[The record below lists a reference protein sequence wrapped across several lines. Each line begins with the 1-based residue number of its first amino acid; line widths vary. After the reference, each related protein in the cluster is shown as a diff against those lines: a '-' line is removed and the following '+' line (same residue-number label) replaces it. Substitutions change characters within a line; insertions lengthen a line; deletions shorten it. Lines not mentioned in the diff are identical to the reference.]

1 MEQNMAQRT
10 YKRLTVVRAK
20 ELAKAPGMHPD
31 GDGLY
36 LAVTKAGVASW
47 IYRYMLGRHERSM
60 GLGPLRH
67 VGLADARRLADE
79 ARRLK
84 REGVDPI
91 EHRRARQRD
100 EALAVA
106 KAVTFK
112 QCAVAYITAHRAGWK
127 SAKHAAQWSDSLERY
142 AYPVFGGVSVQ
153 AVDTAL
159 VMSVVEPIWN
169 DKPETA
175 SRVRGRIE
183 AILDWS
189 ASRGHREGDNPA
201 RWRGHLE
208 NLLPARRRVRQVV
221 HHAALPYAEIGSFM
235 GALRAQNGVGD
246 RALEFLILTATRT
259 SEARGARWSE
269 ISLPEQVWIIPPART
284 KAGTEH
290 RVPLSDAALAIVE
303 AMREARSSDYVF
315 SGIRGALGSQ
325 ALAQALHRLR
335 RDVTVHG
342 FRSSFRSWAAD
353 HRVPHEIAEMALG
366 HAIPAAVVRAYQR
379 SNLLEQRR
387 RLMDTW
393 ARFCAEPDARGA
405 EVVQLAALR

>member
-1 MEQNMAQRT
+1 MAQRT
-10 YKRLTVVRAK
+10 YKRLTVARIK
-20 ELAKAPGMHPD
+20 ELAKAAGMHPD

-47 IYRYMLGRHERSM
+47 IYRYMLGRRERSM

-67 VGLADARRLADE
+67 VGLAAARHLADD

-84 REGVDPI
+84 RAGGDPI
-91 EHRRARQRD
+91 EQRRARQRD
-100 EALAVA
+100 EALATA
-106 KAVTFK
+106 KAMTFR

-127 SAKHAAQWSDSLERY
+127 SPKHAAQWPDSLEKHV
-142 AYPVFGGVSVQ
+142 YPVFGDVSVQ
-153 AVDTAL
+153 AVDVAL
-159 VMSVVEPIWN
+159 VMRALEPVWN
-169 DKPETA
+169 EKPETA

-189 ASRGHREGDNPA
+189 AARGHREGDNPA

-235 GALRAQNGVGD
+235 TALRAQDGVSA

-259 SEARGARWSE
+259 GETRGARWSE
-269 ISLPEQVWIIPPART
+269 INLVERMWIIPPVRT

-290 RVPLSDAALAIVE
+290 RVPLSAAALAVVE
-303 AMREARSSDYVF
+303 AMRGARSSDHVF
-315 SGIRGALGSQ
+315 SGVRGALGQQ
-325 ALAQALHRLR
+325 ALAQALHRMR

-342 FRSSFRSWAAD
+342 FRSTFRSWAAD

-366 HAIPAAVVRAYQR
+366 HAIAEAVVRAYQR
-379 SNLLEQRR
+379 SDLLEQRR
-387 RLMDTW
+387 RLMDAW
-393 ARFCAEPDARGA
+393 ARYCAEPSARA